1 MSKTLADWHTDH
13 ANFARL
19 LTLLEGQL
27 SLFHDG
33 DAPDYEMMVDVMYYL
48 THYAD
53 TVHHPKEDLVF
64 AVIRGR
70 DGRAARR
77 IDELISQ
84 HVSLKRYGNE
94 LLRDLDNIVSG
105 TIMSRE
111 RVLSTARIYIANLR
125 GHMQIEESEI
135 LPLAA
140 RLLGEGDWAKIDEAI
155 SQIEDPL
162 FGTHVEERYGAL
174 RRQIARDAQAA
185 RAPKPQVP

>member
-13 ANFARL
+13 VNFARL

-27 SLFHDG
+27 SMFHDG
-33 DAPDYEMMVDVMYYL
+33 GTPDYEMMLDVMYYL
-48 THYAD
+48 THYSD
-53 TVHHPKEDLVF
+53 MVHHPKEDLVF

-70 DGRAARR
+70 EVAVARR

-111 RVLSTARIYIANLR
+111 RVLSTARIYAANLR
-125 GHMQIEESEI
+125 GHMQTEESEI

-162 FGTHVEERYGAL
+162 FGTHVDERYDAL
-174 RRQIARDAQAA
+174 RRQIGRDEQAA
-185 RAPKPQVP
+185 HAVKLQGT